1 MRRLS
6 LLLPLALA
14 AAGCGGGHSDQD
26 AAIRSVVGVAYSRT
40 PPGDCERLFTPALV
54 RGVWGGLAGC
64 RAHMRAI
71 AGNNPATVRVIAI
84 HRQGPVADVRLRV
97 NDTDETAKLVLTG
110 DQWQVDDTIGPH
122 GSIRADLQAARG
134 G

>member
-6 LLLPLALA
+6 LLLLLA
-14 AAGCGGGHSDQD
+14 AVAAACGGHSDQD
-26 AAIRSVVGVAYSRT
+26 AKIRSVIGIAYSRT
-40 PPGDCERLFTPALV
+40 PPGDCERLFTPGLV
-54 RGVWGGLAGC
+54 RGVWGGLPGC

-71 AGNNPATVRVIAI
+71 AQNNPATVRVISI

-97 NDTDETAKLVLTG
+97 NDTDETSKLVLTG